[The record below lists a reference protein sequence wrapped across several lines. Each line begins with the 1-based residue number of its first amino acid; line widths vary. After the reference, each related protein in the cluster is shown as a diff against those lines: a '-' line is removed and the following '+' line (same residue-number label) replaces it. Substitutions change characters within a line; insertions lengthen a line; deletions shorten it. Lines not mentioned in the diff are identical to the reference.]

1 MGLLQVCNHIHLTQQ
16 INNSIVTTEMITV
29 YFNSSLTLWLL
40 RSFPVILP
48 AYASALL
55 HYTEYSCYVA
65 AVVRWFV
72 SQLHYT
78 QDVLRRPHA
87 RSILYEGRL

>member
-1 MGLLQVCNHIHLTQQ
+1 M
-16 INNSIVTTEMITV
+16 
-29 YFNSSLTLWLL
+29 LTLCLL

-55 HYTEYSCYVA
+55 HYAEYSCYVA

-72 SQLHYT
+72 GQLHHT
-78 QDVLRRPHA
+78 QDVLRHAAYYMRDDYRRPS
-87 RSILYEGRL
+87 RSLC